1 MDNFPEVVE
10 GGLAGWVAVV
20 VGIGGTME
28 VEGLDGCCW
37 WGSVSVE
44 GLKGEPA
51 MVVSM
56 VVSMAA
62 VDEKCRCLEEMEMWW

>member
-1 MDNFPEVVE
+1 MVVE
-10 GGLAGWVAVV
+10 
-20 VGIGGTME
+20 IGGTME

-56 VVSMAA
+56 AA
-62 VDEKCRCLEEMEMWW
+62 VDERCSCLEEMEM